1 LPPEV
6 DDPPLAELVEVDV
19 VELLLFTDD
28 ELLKLVDVE
37 VEEFEVLEL
46 VLELEEMQ
54 HLVLDASH

>member
-1 LPPEV
+1 MPPEV